1 MTGLTVYMYMGKCM
15 NHTRWVGVD
24 TVTSGL
30 VPGNKN
36 KKNLTFTFL
45 STCVFCFRKCLKNHR
60 INICF
65 IIKVIK
71 D

>member
-1 MTGLTVYMYMGKCM
+1 LTGLTVYMYMGKCM

-45 STCVFCFRKCLKNHR
+45 STCVFCFRKCL
-60 INICF
+60 
-65 IIKVIK
+65 
-71 D
+71 